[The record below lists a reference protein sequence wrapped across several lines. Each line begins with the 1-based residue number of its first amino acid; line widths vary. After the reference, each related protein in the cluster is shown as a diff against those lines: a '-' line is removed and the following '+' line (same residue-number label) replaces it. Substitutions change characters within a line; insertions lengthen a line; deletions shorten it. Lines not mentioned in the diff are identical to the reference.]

1 MYTVNQPLSFT
12 RKNPEG
18 SKRCLLLPISRSFA
32 EPPSPLRASRLLS
45 YADRQSYSARQAGGR
60 IVISYS
66 GALRGRSDINS
77 AIAERALAATSR
89 SGELRCY
96 LRDLPV
102 TQGVLGALY
111 ARNKKSM

>member
-1 MYTVNQPLSFT
+1 M
-12 RKNPEG
+12 
-18 SKRCLLLPISRSFA
+18 
-32 EPPSPLRASRLLS
+32 
-45 YADRQSYSARQAGGR
+45 
-60 IVISYS
+60 ISYS